1 MRLKKLHFLLLGTIC
16 LGCNVASAQ
25 LFIDQATFTIQ
36 SGATVTVQGDV
47 TSNTD
52 ILGTGKVILKGT
64 GNQNINLGGFNVPN
78 LEVDNTSNVTL
89 TGNSRVSGDLLF
101 TNGDIIAGNNTLTI
115 GSTGTITGATSS
127 RFVVTNG
134 TGRLVKAA
142 LGATAFNFPIG
153 NSTTSY
159 DPVAIANSGTAD
171 NIGARSFA
179 NVLTGGATGTAY
191 TKETINNS
199 WDISEAVAGGSI
211 LSVTATWNTADEL
224 PGFDRNRGG
233 LSNYLTAPAASVGWD
248 LLNTQTGMA
257 VGANPYTYTRS
268 NITTT
273 GIFAVGTRPVLSPL
287 LVSPKIFLQGS
298 YNTTLNVMS
307 DALRL
312 ANLIPLTEP
321 YSTTSGSSLITTLLR
336 GSGGGETSPN
346 TVVGSLAA
354 ANDNAI
360 VDWVLVQLH
369 RTSDNV
375 VVTQRAV
382 LLQKDGD
389 IVDTDGVSPVN
400 LAGNASGSYFVSIKH
415 RNHLGVRSAASLGLL
430 KVTNTPYNFSTGL
443 AQALAPGSSTAMTN
457 RYGTATTTTNFMLWA
472 GNGNTNG
479 TVRYAGSLN
488 DESVLLNGAPLSG
501 SKVAVLPGYF
511 LTDYNMN
518 GVVRYAGSQNDENIL
533 LNISVL
539 GDKVIV
545 VPQAAF

>member
-1 MRLKKLHFLLLGTIC
+1 
-16 LGCNVASAQ
+16 
-25 LFIDQATFTIQ
+25 
-36 SGATVTVQGDV
+36 
-47 TSNTD
+47 
-52 ILGTGKVILKGT
+52 
-64 GNQNINLGGFNVPN
+64 
-78 LEVDNTSNVTL
+78 
-89 TGNSRVSGDLLF
+89 
-101 TNGDIIAGNNTLTI
+101 
-115 GSTGTITGATSS
+115 
-127 RFVVTNG
+127 
-134 TGRLVKAA
+134 
-142 LGATAFNFPIG
+142 
-153 NSTTSY
+153 
-159 DPVAIANSGTAD
+159 
-171 NIGARSFA
+171 
-179 NVLTGGATGTAY
+179 
-191 TKETINNS
+191 
-199 WDISEAVAGGSI
+199 
-211 LSVTATWNTADEL
+211 
-224 PGFDRNRGG
+224 
-233 LSNYLTAPAASVGWD
+233 
-248 LLNTQTGMA
+248 
-257 VGANPYTYTRS
+257 
-268 NITTT
+268 
-273 GIFAVGTRPVLSPL
+273 
-287 LVSPKIFLQGS
+287 
-298 YNTTLNVMS
+298 MS

-321 YSTTSGSSLITTLLR
+321 YSTASGSSLITTLLR

-400 LAGNASGSYFVSIKH
+400 LAGNVSGSYFVSIKH